1 MIKME
6 HVGFRY
12 EGAEILHDVN
22 FAMKDGEF
30 VGILGPNG
38 GGKSTFLRLALGLLK
53 PINGTIQTQ
62 EKRIAYIAQTTSI
75 SDASFPASVEE
86 VVSLGLVGP
95 HLSWNYK
102 ENKNRLH
109 DTLEEW
115 GLAPF
120 RKRLVNELSGG
131 QLQRVKIAKAV
142 IGEPSLLV
150 LDEPD
155 AGMDDESHH
164 ALLTMIQKQKAR
176 GTSILFVSHHP
187 EDLHEADHVYFIE
200 QGSLI
205 DYAEELERG
214 HHHVSL

>member
-6 HVGFRY
+6 HVEFRY
-12 EGAEILHDVN
+12 EGTEILHDVN

-95 HLSWNYK
+95 HLGWNYK

-109 DTLEEW
+109 GTLEEW
-115 GLAPF
+115 GLTPF